1 MKLGVIVSLSDDKSI
16 DEKFKTVR
24 DFGFDYCQIT
34 AWNLNMFTDDVA
46 NAIIAACEKYNLKIS
61 TFWCGWSGP
70 RIWNF
75 REGNL
80 TLGLVP
86 VAYRFQRMQDL
97 MKGSDFAK
105 KLGVSKIATHA
116 GFIPEDP
123 SSSLYSE
130 VVVAIRT
137 VAAYCK
143 NNGQSFLFE
152 TGQETPITLKRLIED
167 VGLDNLG
174 INLDPA
180 NLIMYGKGN
189 PIDALDVFGEYVMDV
204 HAKDGIYPTT
214 GNRLG
219 SEVKVGEGKVNFPSL
234 VKELKKLGYDG
245 CLTIEREIS
254 GEQQATD
261 IKDTKTYLESILK
274 EV

>member
-46 NAIIAACEKYNLKIS
+46 NAIIAACEKYNIKIS